1 MGLSDMSETLA
12 PIIEL
17 HNITKQFPGVL
28 ALDDVS
34 LSIYPGQVHAVLGEN
49 GAGKSTL
56 MNILAGEIQPTS
68 GHIIYDGQQREIP
81 NPFVSQ
87 QLGISVVY
95 QELALCTNL
104 TIAENISL
112 GSASSRFALT
122 FVRRNEFR
130 RRAQQALERLGMSN
144 INVNRQ
150 VRELSVAQQQMV
162 EIAKAISLD
171 ARVLILDEPNSAL
184 TGEETEHLFRVLDQL
199 RAEGVAII
207 YVSHRL
213 EEVVQIADRI
223 TVLRDGRFIDT
234 LTNTP
239 DLTIEDLITR
249 MVGRAVD
256 RFFQR
261 EVQHSARPDVA
272 LSVRGLAAKNDT
284 VHDISFELKKG
295 EVLGVAGLPD
305 SGKDELVSCIFGLQP
320 YEGHIEIGG
329 QALQVRSPATA
340 IEHGMVLIPADRR
353 GSGAILV
360 MNVEDN
366 TVVSSLKQVSQAGFM
381 NRRASREMGEE
392 FVRQLDTRISSL
404 KQRMATLSGGNQQK
418 VILGR
423 GLATEPEVL
432 VLHEPTRGIDVGAK
446 VEIYQILQ
454 RLAQDGVGIL
464 IVSSELP
471 ELISQ
476 CDRVIALHHGRVTGI
491 FTTDDASEESILACI
506 MGQATH
512 FVDRAAQTSQ
522 A

>member
-1 MGLSDMSETLA
+1 MSETPA
-12 PIIEL
+12 PIVEL
-17 HNITKQFPGVL
+17 RHITKQFPGVL

-34 LSIYPGQVHAVLGEN
+34 LSIFPGEVHAVLGEN

-56 MNILAGEIQPTS
+56 MNILAGEVQPTS
-68 GHIIYDGQQREIP
+68 GTVIYDGQQRDIP
-81 NPFVSQ
+81 SPFVSQ

-104 TIAENISL
+104 SIAENISL
-112 GSASSRFALT
+112 GAASSRFALT
-122 FVRRNEFR
+122 FVRRSEFR
-130 RRAQQALERLGMSN
+130 RRAREVLERLGLSN
-144 INVNRQ
+144 VNVNRP

-171 ARVLILDEPNSAL
+171 AKVLILDEPNSAL
-184 TGEETEHLFRVLDQL
+184 TGEETERLFRVLSQL

-223 TVLRDGRFIDT
+223 TVLRDGRFIET

-256 RFFQR
+256 RFFSR
-261 EVQHSARPDVA
+261 EAENASRPEVALAVRDLASKDGEVQ
-272 LSVRGLAAKNDT
+272 SV
-284 VHDISFELKKG
+284 SFELHKG

-305 SGKDELVSCIFGLQP
+305 SGKDELVGCLFGLQP
-320 YEGHIEIGG
+320 HQGHIEIGG
-329 QALQVRSPATA
+329 RALQVRAPATA

-366 TVVSSLKQVSQAGFM
+366 TVVSSLGQVSQAGVM
-381 NRRASREMGEE
+381 NRRASRQMSEQL
-392 FVRQLDTRISSL
+392 VRQLDTRISGL
-404 KQRMATLSGGNQQK
+404 GQRMATLSGGNQQK

-454 RLAQDGVGIL
+454 RLAQEGAAVL

-476 CDRVIALHHGRVTGI
+476 CDRIIAMHHGRVTGI
-491 FTTDDASEESILACI
+491 FASADATEESILACI

-512 FVDRAAQTSQ
+512 FVDGATQHTSQ